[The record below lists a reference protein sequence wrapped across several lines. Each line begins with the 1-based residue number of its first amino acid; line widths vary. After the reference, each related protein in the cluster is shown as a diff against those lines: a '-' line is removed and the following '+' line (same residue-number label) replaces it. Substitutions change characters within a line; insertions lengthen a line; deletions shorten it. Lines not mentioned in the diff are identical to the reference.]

1 MMREKINVRDTEW
14 NTLKEIEFIDEA
26 ISGLSHEAS
35 AQWLERYREA
45 CLKRNNWGRVSAVRV
60 INHIDYALLMFRRQV
75 GAT

>member
-14 NTLKEIEFIDEA
+14 DTVKEIEFINEA
-26 ISGLSHEAS
+26 IAGLSNEAS
-35 AQWLERYREA
+35 AQWLERYLAA

-60 INHIDYALLMFRRQV
+60 IKHMVYALFMFRLQL